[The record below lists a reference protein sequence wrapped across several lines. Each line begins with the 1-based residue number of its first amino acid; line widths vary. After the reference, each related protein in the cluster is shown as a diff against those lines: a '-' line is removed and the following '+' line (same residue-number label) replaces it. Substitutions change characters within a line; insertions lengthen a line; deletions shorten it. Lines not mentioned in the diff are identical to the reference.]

1 MKIRGD
7 FHQTMYSLATSAPF
21 NLFVVAVV
29 IVNTVQ
35 MILLTSAYQQI
46 MHGLHA
52 VPQRYLCCTRGVLGN
67 GEDWDPMGPMGFP
80 WEWE

>member
-1 MKIRGD
+1 MKIRGG

-52 VPQRYLCCTRGVLGN
+52 VPQRYLCCTSIYRTSQKHHHHHHHTRTPV
-67 GEDWDPMGPMGFP
+67 
-80 WEWE
+80 